1 MPVIALSTVLEE
13 VTPEGRVEGV
23 PWPCETKLLAERI
36 EAAILGTPAPA
47 APRPAAPTVDP

>member
-23 PWPCETKLLAERI
+23 PWPYETKALAGRI
-36 EAAILGTPAPA
+36 EAAILGGS
-47 APRPAAPTVDP
+47 APRAPTVDP